1 MASAE
6 LRNQVLLAMQVAL
19 LGMVVPAM
27 RAVLVSW
34 SESNITIRVIFDSAI
49 SDTDEETV
57 SEIET
62 EMMSHFPDHVVTARS
77 ELSDSALIEP
87 AEGEAFVF
95 RRAR

>member
-1 MASAE
+1 
-6 LRNQVLLAMQVAL
+6 LLAMQVAL
-19 LGMVVPAM
+19 LGTVVPAM

-49 SDTDEETV
+49 SDSDEETV

-62 EMMSHFPDHVVTARS
+62 EMMSHFPDHAVTARS
-77 ELSDSALIEP
+77 ELSDAALIEP